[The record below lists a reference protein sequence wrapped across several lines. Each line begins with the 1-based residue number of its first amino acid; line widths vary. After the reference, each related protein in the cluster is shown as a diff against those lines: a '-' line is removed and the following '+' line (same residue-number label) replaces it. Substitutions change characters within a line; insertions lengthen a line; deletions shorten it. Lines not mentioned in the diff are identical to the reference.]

1 MLISLMRGAA
11 VEMMPTVLPLVY
23 MMMAGVEGSGATGL
37 NCWFATACLPL
48 KNIWSRNQLYDLDW
62 FDKAHKRT
70 LR

>member
-1 MLISLMRGAA
+1 MGAFNNRKCFFLQILIVVMLISLMRGAS

-48 KNIWSRNQLYDLDW
+48 K
-62 FDKAHKRT
+62 
-70 LR
+70 